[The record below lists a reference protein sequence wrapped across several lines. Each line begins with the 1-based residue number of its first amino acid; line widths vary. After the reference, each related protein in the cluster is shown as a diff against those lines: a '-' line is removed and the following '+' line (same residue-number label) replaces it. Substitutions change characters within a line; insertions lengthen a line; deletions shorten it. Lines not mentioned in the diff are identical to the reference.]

1 MTDPVLAE
9 EEPKQKL
16 AGAPAT
22 DHPIEGLKS
31 SERLSSRSL
40 TSDRVEHEAN
50 GETVDLEKMQSEPTP
65 EAVKVPRAQ
74 RRGLFGRFTIVA
86 EVTEPKNYP
95 RSTKWFITFVVASAA
110 VAAPLGSA
118 ILFRKIFS

>member
-1 MTDPVLAE
+1 MAG
-9 EEPKQKL
+9 EEPKQKP
-16 AGAPAT
+16 ARAPAM
-22 DHPIEGLKS
+22 DQPEEDRKS
-31 SERLSSRSL
+31 SKRTSSPSAA
-40 TSDRVEHEAN
+40 SDRVEPETK
-50 GETVDLEKMQSEPTP
+50 GETVDLEKMQSESNP

-86 EVTEPKNYP
+86 EVTEPKHYP

-118 ILFRKIFS
+118 ILFRKTSS

>member
-1 MTDPVLAE
+1 MTDTVMAE
-9 EEPKQKL
+9 GEPKQKP
-16 AGAPAT
+16 AGTPAT
-22 DHPIEGLKS
+22 DHPNGDRKS

-40 TSDRVEHEAN
+40 TSDGVEHEAN

-118 ILFRKIFS
+118 ILFRKTFL